1 MPANRNILQAA
12 LIGYQAEISRIE
24 QAIAEIRRELKPPS
38 DGAPAAPKRAKRK
51 MSAAGRKRMAAA
63 QKKRW
68 AAFSALDPTDV
79 VSMQVR
85 QLRQALLRKAALH
98 PQFTLCT
105 PGQHDAPCVLRF
117 QRP

>member
-24 QAIAEIRRELKPPS
+24 QAIAEIRRELKPPP
-38 DGAPAAPKRAKRK
+38 DGAPAAPKPAKRK

-68 AAFSALDPTDV
+68 AEYRK
-79 VSMQVR
+79 Q
-85 QLRQALLRKAALH
+85 QLAKA
-98 PQFTLCT
+98 
-105 PGQHDAPCVLRF
+105 
-117 QRP
+117 